1 MADGDYERG
10 RGRELGAIAAEL
22 KRLAAAREGR
32 NLLRP
37 IREGRAPARPH
48 EPAEIPRVR
57 TGRPPVKNEDGW
69 VHPTC
74 FRAA

>member
-10 RGRELGAIAAEL
+10 RGREIGAIAAEL

-37 IREGRAPARPH
+37 KHDAHVPAPH
-48 EPAEIPRVR
+48 HSD
-57 TGRPPVKNEDGW
+57 T
-69 VHPTC
+69 PTNQ
-74 FRAA
+74 RQDNSKETDT